1 MVKKKIRQASPSF
14 KKIFPQ
20 KPENIDVK
28 RKIAKHASNCPVTFF
43 THKHFFPS
51 SPVAQ
56 THYYRAGGRI
66 VCKKAQTR
74 AFKTN
79 NLKKQQYFKEN
90 VIENPI
96 LKFKDWIFSDKGKKY
111 TRYFADD
118 NQVRMPA
125 MPVRWTRI
133 TRPLRTACF
142 FFFSFPE
149 FSLNNLHQEQF
160 KKC

>member
-1 MVKKKIRQASPSF
+1 MELKRCEPTQQGGSREEWRRQTLCDKLDNNMVKKKIRQASPSF

-90 VIENPI
+90 VI
-96 LKFKDWIFSDKGKKY
+96 
-111 TRYFADD
+111 
-118 NQVRMPA
+118 
-125 MPVRWTRI
+125 
-133 TRPLRTACF
+133 
-142 FFFSFPE
+142 
-149 FSLNNLHQEQF
+149 
-160 KKC
+160 